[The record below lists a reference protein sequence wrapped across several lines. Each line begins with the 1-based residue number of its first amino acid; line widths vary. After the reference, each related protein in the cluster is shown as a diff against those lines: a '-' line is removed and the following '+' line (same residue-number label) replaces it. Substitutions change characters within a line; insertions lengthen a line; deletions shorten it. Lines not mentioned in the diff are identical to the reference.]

1 VNPNAVV
8 RKDGQTAVGHGSA
21 TALKDLSMQRYAN
34 ILERKQTIIG
44 MLHLLP
50 LPGAPRFG
58 GDTCSIIEHALADAA
73 ALAEGGVD
81 AIMIENFGDVPYFP
95 DKVPLETI
103 TWMTRIGGLIR
114 DKCDLPLGVCVLR
127 NDGRAALAIA
137 HSIGA
142 QFVRI
147 CVLGSPRVTDQ
158 GLVQASAYD
167 ILRDRAR
174 LRADVKIL
182 ADVDIKHSYPLAASF
197 SLKAEAA
204 DLISR
209 SLADALIVTGTAT
222 GMAIKESDL
231 SEIRGIANVPVFVGS
246 GVTDKN
252 IKQLSNDA
260 NGFIIGTSFKESKR
274 ADARVSADKVRATVT
289 QLRG

>member
-1 VNPNAVV
+1 MNSNPVLK
-8 RKDGQTAVGHGSA
+8 KDGQAAGDHGRA
-21 TALKDLSMQRYAN
+21 TVLKDLSMQRHAN

-50 LPGAPRFG
+50 LPGAPRFH
-58 GDTCSIIEHALADAA
+58 GDTCAIVEQALADAA

-95 DKVPLETI
+95 DKVPVETI
-103 TWMTRIGGLIR
+103 AWMTRIGGLIR

-137 HSIGA
+137 HSVGA
-142 QFVRI
+142 QFIRI

-158 GLVQASAYD
+158 GLVQAAAYD

-174 LRADVKIL
+174 LGADIKIL

-197 SLKAEAA
+197 SLQAEAA

-222 GMAIKESDL
+222 GMAIRESDL

-260 NGFIIGTSFKESKR
+260 SGFIIGTSFKESKR
-274 ADARVSADKVRATVT
+274 ADARVSVEKVRATVS
-289 QLRG
+289 QLRS

>member
-1 VNPNAVV
+1 VLN
-8 RKDGQTAVGHGSA
+8 G
-21 TALKDLSMQRYAN
+21 LSMQKN
-34 ILERKQTIIG
+34 ISILEHKQTIVG

-50 LPGAPRFG
+50 LPGAPRFDG
-58 GDTCSIIEHALADAA
+58 NTRRVVDQGLADAG

-95 DKVPLETI
+95 DRVPRETI
-103 TWMTRIGGLIR
+103 AWMSRVGGLIR
-114 DKCDLPLGVCVLR
+114 DRYDLPLGVCVLK

-142 QFVRI
+142 QFIRVCI
-147 CVLGSPRVTDQ
+147 LGSPRVTDQ
-158 GLVQASAYD
+158 GLIEGHAYD
-167 ILRDRAR
+167 ILRDRVR
-174 LRADVKIL
+174 FGADIKIL
-182 ADVDIKHSYPLAASF
+182 ADVDIKHSYPLAPAF

-222 GMAIKESDL
+222 GLAIKESDL
-231 SEIRGIANVPVFVGS
+231 AEIRGVANVPVFVGS

-252 IKQLSNDA
+252 IRQLSNDA
-260 NGFIIGTSFKESKR
+260 SGFIVGTSLKESKHP
-274 ADARVSADKVRATVT
+274 DARVSVDKVRAIVS
-289 QLRG
+289 QLRN

>member
-1 VNPNAVV
+1 MNPNSVF
-8 RKDGQTAVGHGSA
+8 RNDGQTAIDHGSA
-21 TALKDLSMQRYAN
+21 VAFKDESQRN
-34 ILERKQTIIG
+34 FNLLEAKQMVIG

-50 LPGAPRFG
+50 LPGSPRFNG
-58 GDTCSIIEHALADAA
+58 TTQSIVEHALADAA
-73 ALAEGGVD
+73 ALEEGGVD

-103 TWMTRIGGLIR
+103 AWMTRIGGLIR
-114 DKCDLPLGVCVLR
+114 DKCELPLGVCVLR

-137 HSIGA
+137 HSIDA
-142 QFVRI
+142 QFIRI

-158 GLVQASAYD
+158 GLVQAKAYD

-174 LRADVKIL
+174 LGADIKIL

-197 SLKAEAA
+197 SLKAEAT

-222 GMAIKESDL
+222 GIAIKESDL
-231 SEIRGIANVPVFVGS
+231 SEVRAIANVPVFVGS
-246 GVTDKN
+246 GVTDQN
-252 IKQLSNDA
+252 IKQLSHEA
-260 NGFIIGTSFKESKR
+260 NGFIVGTSFKESKR
-274 ADARVSADKVRATVT
+274 ADARVSVDKVRATVAR
-289 QLRG
+289 LRG